1 MATTAGNIDRTFLST
16 VSFTNTLE
24 QREILKDVLDIYDEE
39 ASMLDVMDWTGKAK
53 ASAQTEYFTVQNDF
67 LYTTAAVKTAY
78 TAGAAGAVASVV
90 FTGNTTTSIKPVV
103 GELVLFPN
111 GIVGYVSAV
120 DSATDFTATIRPVN
134 SADVIPSLTVAQKLP
149 FFSNAYAEGTAS
161 NPMRRSNLI
170 KRSNKLQI
178 FKTKTSITDIA
189 YGSKIEVEFKGKPYY
204 FLKQQHDAYLKHRM
218 DILYSIL
225 FGRESASLVDAAG
238 NAINTTRGL
247 RDTIINAGGITSN
260 VASAGTV
267 ALSDLSAL
275 SRLMDANRCP
285 SEYLL
290 WAGADFDNGFDTTI
304 TAATQFINGG
314 INYASFGGQK
324 EVALALGVNS
334 IAAYGRTFHK
344 KRLNALSHP
353 AVSSIGGAT
362 VFSKEAYL
370 VPAGKIK
377 VEQGGGQ
384 VDRMQI
390 RYLEMADGINSRF
403 REKMLGGLAPTPTN
417 DTDTLDIVYTSIEGL
432 ETVGNEHFVKY
443 SI

>member
-1 MATTAGNIDRTFLST
+1 MAIAAGNIDRTFLST

-24 QREILKDVLDIYDEE
+24 QREILKSVLDIYDEE
-39 ASMLDVMDWTGKAK
+39 ASMLDLLDWTGKSK
-53 ASAQTEYFTVQNDF
+53 ASAQTEYFTVQNNF
-67 LYTTAAVKTAY
+67 LYATATVKTPGTSAGS
-78 TAGAAGAVASVV
+78 AGASVDITCVGATSV
-90 FTGNTTTSIKPVV
+90 KPVV
-103 GELVLFPN
+103 GELMLFAN
-111 GIVGYVSAV
+111 GVVGYVSAV
-120 DSATDFTATIRPVN
+120 SSATDFVITVKPVN
-134 SADVIPSLTVAQKLP
+134 SADAIPAAATGAKLS
-149 FFSNAYAEGTAS
+149 FMSNAYAEGTAS
-161 NPMRRSNLI
+161 NQMRKSDLI

-218 DILYSIL
+218 DILYSVL
-225 FGRESASLVDAAG
+225 FGRESAGLTDAAG

-260 VASAGTV
+260 TATGGTI
-267 ALSDLSAL
+267 ALTDLQAL

-290 WAGADFDNGFDTTI
+290 WAGADFDNQFDTNV
-304 TAATQFINGG
+304 TAATQFINGAV
-314 INYASFGGQK
+314 NYASFGGNK
-324 EVALALGVNS
+324 DVALSLGVNS
-334 IAAYGRTFHK
+334 LYAYGRTFHK

-353 AVSSIGGAT
+353 QITSTAT
-362 VFSKEAYL
+362 NVNYTKEAYL
-370 VPAGKIK
+370 VPAGKLK

-384 VDRMQI
+384 VDRMQV
-390 RYLEMADGINSRF
+390 RYLEMPDGINSRF
-403 REKMLGGLAPTPTN
+403 REKMLGGLAPTPTS

>member
-1 MATTAGNIDRTFLST
+1 MAIAAGNIDRTFLST

-39 ASMLDVMDWTGKAK
+39 ASMLDVLDWTGKSK
-53 ASAQTEYFTVQNDF
+53 ASAQTEYFTVQNNF
-67 LYTTAAVKTAY
+67 LYATATVKTPGTSAGS
-78 TAGAAGAVASVV
+78 AGASVDITCVGATSV
-90 FTGNTTTSIKPVV
+90 KPLV
-103 GELVLFPN
+103 GELILFSN
-111 GIVGYVSAV
+111 GIVGYVSAIS
-120 DSATDFTATIRPVN
+120 SATDFVLTVKPVN
-134 SADVIPSLTVAQKLP
+134 SGDVIPAATTGSKLS
-149 FFSNAYAEGTAS
+149 FMSNAYAEGTGS
-161 NPMRRSNLI
+161 NQMRKSDLI

-218 DILYSIL
+218 DILYSVL
-225 FGRESASLVDAAG
+225 FGRESAGLTDAAG

-247 RDTIINAGGITSN
+247 RDTIVNAGGISSST
-260 VASAGTV
+260 GTGNAV
-267 ALSDLSAL
+267 SLADLSAL

-290 WAGADFDNGFDTTI
+290 WAGADFDNAFDTTI
-304 TAATQFINGG
+304 TAATQFVNGA
-314 INYASFGGQK
+314 INYGSFNGK
-324 EVALALGVNS
+324 KDVAIALGVNS

-353 AVSSIGGAT
+353 QITSVGGAT

-384 VDRMQI
+384 VDRMMM
-390 RYLEMADGINSRF
+390 RYLEMPDGVNSRF
-403 REKMLGGLAPTPTN
+403 REKLLGGLAPTPTS
-417 DTDTLDIVYTSIEGL
+417 DTDTLDVVYSSIEGL

-443 SI
+443 SV

>member
-1 MATTAGNIDRTFLST
+1 MAIAAGNIDRTFLST

-39 ASMLDVMDWTGKAK
+39 ASMLDVLDWTGKAK
-53 ASAQTEYFTVQNDF
+53 ASAQTEYFTVQNNF
-67 LYTTAAVKTAY
+67 LYATATVKTTTTAGS
-78 TAGAAGAVASVV
+78 AGASASIV
-90 FTGNTTTSIKPVV
+90 FTGSTSIKPII
-103 GELVLFPN
+103 GELMLFAN
-111 GIVGYVSAV
+111 GVVGYVSAI
-120 DSATDFTATIRPVN
+120 DSATDFTITVKPVN
-134 SADVIPSLTVAQKLP
+134 SADIIPAVTSSSKIP

-161 NPMRRSNLI
+161 NQMRKSDLV

-218 DILYSIL
+218 DVLYSIL
-225 FGRESASLVDAAG
+225 FGRESAGLTDA
-238 NAINTTRGL
+238 NSNTINTTRGL
-247 RDTIINAGGITSN
+247 RDTIVNAGGITSS
-260 VASAGTV
+260 VASTGTV

-290 WAGADFDNGFDTTI
+290 WAGADFDNGFDTSI
-304 TAATQFINGG
+304 SAATQFVNGA
-314 INYASFGGQK
+314 INYAAFNGQK
-324 EVALALGVNS
+324 EVAINLGVNS
-334 IAAYGRTFHK
+334 FYAYGRTLHK

-353 AVSSIGGAT
+353 QITSIGGAT

-370 VPAGKIK
+370 VPSGKIK
-377 VEQGGGQ
+377 VEQGGAQ
-384 VDRMQI
+384 VDRMQM
-390 RYLEMADGINSRF
+390 RYLEMADGVNSRF
-403 REKMLGGLAPTPTN
+403 REKMLGGLAPTPTS

-432 ETVGNEHFVKY
+432 ETVGNEHFIKY

>member
-1 MATTAGNIDRTFLST
+1 MAIAAGNIDRTFLST

-39 ASMLDVMDWTGKAK
+39 ASMLDIMDWTGKAK
-53 ASAQTEYFTVQNDF
+53 ATAQTEYFTVQNNF
-67 LYTTAAVKTAY
+67 LYAMATVKTPGTSAGS
-78 TAGAAGAVASVV
+78 AGASVDITIV
-90 FTGNTTTSIKPVV
+90 GSTSVKPVV
-103 GELVLFPN
+103 GELILFSN
-111 GIVGYVSAV
+111 GVVGYVSAAS
-120 DSATDFTATIRPVN
+120 SATDSVLTIKPVN
-134 SADVIPSLTVAQKLP
+134 SADAIPAAATGAKLS
-149 FFSNAYAEGTAS
+149 FFSNAYAEGTSS
-161 NPMRRSNLI
+161 NTMRKSDLI

-218 DILYSIL
+218 DILYSVL
-225 FGRESASLVDAAG
+225 FGRESAGLTDANG

-247 RDTIINAGGITSN
+247 RDNIINAGGITSS
-260 VASAGTV
+260 VATAGTV
-267 ALSDLSAL
+267 ALSDLAAL

-285 SEYLL
+285 SEYQL

-304 TAATQFINGG
+304 TAATQFVNGA
-314 INYASFGGQK
+314 INYGAFGGK
-324 EVALALGVNS
+324 KDVAIALGVQS
-334 IAAYGRTFHK
+334 IAAFGRTFHK

-353 AVSSIGGAT
+353 QVTSTAT
-362 VFSKEAYL
+362 NVNYAKEAYL

-384 VDRMQI
+384 VDRMMV
-390 RYLEMADGINSRF
+390 RYLEMPEGLNSRF
-403 REKMLGGLAPTPTN
+403 REKMLGGLAPTPTS
-417 DTDTLDIVYTSIEGL
+417 DTDTLDIVYTSIEGA
-432 ETVGNEHFVKY
+432 EFVGNEHFVKY

>member
-1 MATTAGNIDRTFLST
+1 MAIGAGNIDRTFLST

-39 ASMLDVMDWTGKAK
+39 ASMLDVLDWTGKAK
-53 ASAQTEYFTVQNDF
+53 ASAQTEFFTVQNNF
-67 LYTTAAVKTAY
+67 LYATATVKTPGTSAG
-78 TAGAAGAVASVV
+78 TAGASVDITCVGATSV
-90 FTGNTTTSIKPVV
+90 KPVV
-103 GELVLFPN
+103 GELILFAN
-111 GIVGYVSAV
+111 GVVGYVSAV
-120 DSATDFTATIRPVN
+120 SAATDFVITVKPVN
-134 SADVIPSLTVAQKLP
+134 SADAIPAAATGAKLS
-149 FFSNAYAEGTAS
+149 FMSNAYAEGTGS
-161 NPMRRSNLI
+161 NQMRKSDLI

-218 DILYSIL
+218 DILYAIL
-225 FGRESASLVDAAG
+225 FGRESAGLTDAAG

-247 RDTIINAGGITSN
+247 RDTILNAGGISSST
-260 VASAGTV
+260 GTGNAV
-267 ALSDLSAL
+267 SLADLSAL

-304 TAATQFINGG
+304 TAATQFVNGA
-314 INYASFGGQK
+314 INYGSFGGKK
-324 EVALALGVNS
+324 EVAIALGVNS
-334 IAAYGRTFHK
+334 ISAFGRTFHK

-353 AVSSIGGAT
+353 QITSVGGAT

-384 VDRMQI
+384 VDRMML
-390 RYLEMADGINSRF
+390 RYLEMPDGVNSRF
-403 REKMLGGLAPTPTN
+403 REKMLGGLAPTPTS

-443 SI
+443 SV

>member
-1 MATTAGNIDRTFLST
+1 MAIGAGNIDRTFLST

-39 ASMLDVMDWTGKAK
+39 ASMLDVLDWTGKAK
-53 ASAQTEYFTVQNDF
+53 ATAQTEFFTVQNNF
-67 LYTTAAVKTAY
+67 LYATAAVKTAY
-78 TAGAAGAVASVV
+78 TAGSAGASASVV
-90 FTGNTTTSIKPVV
+90 FTGATSVKPVV
-103 GELVLFPN
+103 GELILFPN
-111 GIVGYVSAV
+111 GVVGYVSAI
-120 DSATDFTATIRPVN
+120 DSATDFTATIKPVN
-134 SADVIPSLTVAQKLP
+134 SADVIPSLTVAQKIP

-161 NPMRRSNLI
+161 NQMRKSDLI

-218 DILYSIL
+218 DILYSVL
-225 FGRESASLVDAAG
+225 FGRESAGLTDANG

-247 RDTIINAGGITSN
+247 RDTIVNAGGISSA
-260 VASAGTV
+260 VASSGTV

-304 TAATQFINGG
+304 TAATQFVNGA
-314 INYASFGGQK
+314 INYGSFGGKK
-324 EVALALGVNS
+324 EVAIALGVNS
-334 IAAYGRTFHK
+334 ISAFGRTFHK

-353 AVSSIGGAT
+353 LVTSIGGAT
-362 VFSKEAYL
+362 TFSKEAYL

-384 VDRMQI
+384 VDRMML
-390 RYLEMADGINSRF
+390 RYLEMPDGVNSRF
-403 REKMLGGLAPTPTN
+403 REKMLGGLAPTPTS

>member
-1 MATTAGNIDRTFLST
+1 MAIAAGNIDRTFLST

-24 QREILKDVLDIYDEE
+24 QREILKSVLDIYDEE
-39 ASMLDVMDWTGKAK
+39 ASMLDLLDWTGKSK
-53 ASAQTEYFTVQNDF
+53 AAAQTEYFTVQNNF
-67 LYTTAAVKTAY
+67 LYATATVKTLTTAGS
-78 TAGAAGAVASVV
+78 AGASASITC
-90 FTGNTTTSIKPVV
+90 TGSTSVKPVV
-103 GELVLFPN
+103 GELMLFAN

-120 DSATDFTATIRPVN
+120 DSATDFTITVKPVN
-134 SADVIPSLTVAQKLP
+134 SADVIPAVAAGAKLS
-149 FFSNAYAEGTAS
+149 FMSNAYAEGTGS
-161 NPMRRSNLI
+161 NQMRKSDLI

-225 FGRESASLVDAAG
+225 FGRESAGLTDANG

-260 VASAGTV
+260 TATGGTI
-267 ALSDLSAL
+267 ALTDLAAL

-290 WAGADFDNGFDTTI
+290 WAGADFDNQFDTNV
-304 TAATQFINGG
+304 TAATQFINGAV
-314 INYASFGGQK
+314 NYASFNGQK
-324 EVALALGVNS
+324 EVALNLGVNS
-334 IAAYGRTFHK
+334 LYAYGRTFHK

-353 AVSSIGGAT
+353 QITSTAT
-362 VFSKEAYL
+362 NVNYTKEAYL
-370 VPAGKIK
+370 VPAGKLK

-384 VDRMQI
+384 VDRMQV

>member
-1 MATTAGNIDRTFLST
+1 MAIGAGNIDRTFLST

-39 ASMLDVMDWTGKAK
+39 ASMLDVLDWTGKAK
-53 ASAQTEYFTVQNDF
+53 ATAQTEYFTVQNNF
-67 LYTTAAVKTAY
+67 LYATATVKTPGTSAGS
-78 TAGAAGAVASVV
+78 AGAAVDITCVGATSV
-90 FTGNTTTSIKPVV
+90 KPVV
-103 GELVLFPN
+103 GELILFAN
-111 GIVGYVSAV
+111 GVVGYVSAIS
-120 DSATDFTATIRPVN
+120 SATDFVITVKPVN
-134 SADVIPSLTVAQKLP
+134 SADAIPAAATGAKLS

-161 NPMRRSNLI
+161 NQMRKSDLI

-218 DILYSIL
+218 DILYAVL
-225 FGRESASLVDAAG
+225 FGRESAGLTDASG

-247 RDTIINAGGITSN
+247 RDTIVNAGGISSS
-260 VASAGTV
+260 VATGGTI
-267 ALSDLSAL
+267 ATSDLAAL

-290 WAGADFDNGFDTTI
+290 WAGADFDNAFDTQI
-304 TAATQFINGG
+304 SAATQFVNGA
-314 INYASFGGQK
+314 INYGSFGGSKQ
-324 EVALALGVNS
+324 VAINLGINS
-334 IAAYGRTFHK
+334 FYAYGRTLHK

-353 AVSSIGGAT
+353 QVTSTST
-362 VFSKEAYL
+362 NVNYTKEAYL

-384 VDRMQI
+384 VDRMMV
-390 RYLEMADGINSRF
+390 RYLEMPEGLNSRF
-403 REKMLGGLAPTPTN
+403 REKMLGGLAPTPTS

-432 ETVGNEHFVKY
+432 ETVGNDHFVKY

>member
-1 MATTAGNIDRTFLST
+1 MAIGAGNIDRSFLST

-39 ASMLDVMDWTGKAK
+39 ASMLDIMDWTGKAK
-53 ASAQTEYFTVQNDF
+53 ATAQTEYFTVQNNF
-67 LYTTAAVKTAY
+67 LYATATVKTPG
-78 TAGAAGAVASVV
+78 TSAGAAGASVDITIV
-90 FTGNTTTSIKPVV
+90 GATSVKPVV
-103 GELVLFPN
+103 GELILFAN
-111 GIVGYVSAV
+111 GVVGYVSAA
-120 DSATDFTATIRPVN
+120 SGATDSVLTIKPVN
-134 SADVIPSLTVAQKLP
+134 SADAIPAAATGAKLS
-149 FFSNAYAEGTAS
+149 FFSNAYAEGTGS
-161 NPMRRSNLI
+161 NQMRKSDLI

-178 FKTKTSITDIA
+178 FKTKTSVTDIA

-225 FGRESASLVDAAG
+225 FGRESAGLTDAAG

-267 ALSDLSAL
+267 TLADLSAL

-285 SEYLL
+285 SEYQL

-304 TAATQFINGG
+304 TAATQFINGA
-314 INYASFGGQK
+314 INYGAFGGKK
-324 EVALALGVNS
+324 EVAIALGVQS

-353 AVSSIGGAT
+353 QVTSTAT
-362 VFSKEAYL
+362 NVNYAKEAYL
-370 VPAGKIK
+370 VPAGKVK

-384 VDRMQI
+384 VDRMMI
-390 RYLEMADGINSRF
+390 RYLEMADGVNSRF
-403 REKMLGGLAPTPTN
+403 REKMLGGLAPTPTS
-417 DTDTLDIVYTSIEGL
+417 DTDTLDIVYSSIEGF
-432 ETVGNEHFVKY
+432 ESVGNEHFIKY
-443 SI
+443 NI

>member
-1 MATTAGNIDRTFLST
+1 L
-16 VSFTNTLE
+16 
-24 QREILKDVLDIYDEE
+24 ILF
-39 ASMLDVMDWTGKAK
+39 S
-53 ASAQTEYFTVQNDF
+53 
-67 LYTTAAVKTAY
+67 
-78 TAGAAGAVASVV
+78 
-90 FTGNTTTSIKPVV
+90 
-103 GELVLFPN
+103 N
-111 GIVGYVSAV
+111 GIVGYVSAIS
-120 DSATDFTATIRPVN
+120 SATDFVLTVKPVN
-134 SADVIPSLTVAQKLP
+134 SADAIPAATTGSKLS
-149 FFSNAYAEGTAS
+149 FMSNAYAEGTGS
-161 NPMRRSNLI
+161 NQMRKSDLI

-225 FGRESASLVDAAG
+225 FGRESAGLTDAAG

-247 RDTIINAGGITSN
+247 RDTIANAGGISSST
-260 VASAGTV
+260 GTGNAV
-267 ALSDLSAL
+267 SLADLSAL

-290 WAGADFDNGFDTTI
+290 WAGADFDNAFDTSI
-304 TAATQFINGG
+304 TAATQFVNGA
-314 INYASFGGQK
+314 INYASFGGKK

-334 IAAYGRTFHK
+334 LSAYGRTFHK

-353 AVSSIGGAT
+353 QITSVGGAT

-384 VDRMQI
+384 VDRMMM
-390 RYLEMADGINSRF
+390 RYLEMPDGVNSRF
-403 REKMLGGLAPTPTN
+403 REKMLGGLAPTPTS
-417 DTDTLDIVYTSIEGL
+417 DTDTLDIVYSSIEGL

-443 SI
+443 SV

>member
-1 MATTAGNIDRTFLST
+1 MAIAAGNIDRTFLST

-39 ASMLDVMDWTGKAK
+39 ASMLDVLDWTGKAK
-53 ASAQTEYFTVQNDF
+53 ASAQTEYFTVQNNF
-67 LYTTAAVKTAY
+67 LYATATVKTTTTAGS
-78 TAGAAGAVASVV
+78 AGASASIV
-90 FTGNTTTSIKPVV
+90 FTGSTSIKPII
-103 GELVLFPN
+103 GELMLFAN
-111 GIVGYVSAV
+111 GVVGYVSAI
-120 DSATDFTATIRPVN
+120 DSATDFTITVKPVN
-134 SADVIPSLTVAQKLP
+134 SADIIPAVTSSSKIP

-161 NPMRRSNLI
+161 NQMRKSDLV

-218 DILYSIL
+218 DVLYSIL
-225 FGRESASLVDAAG
+225 FGRESAGLTDA
-238 NAINTTRGL
+238 NSNTINTTRGL
-247 RDTIINAGGITSN
+247 RDTIVNAGGITSS

-290 WAGADFDNGFDTTI
+290 WAGADFDNGFDTSI
-304 TAATQFINGG
+304 SAATQFVNGA
-314 INYASFGGQK
+314 INYAAFNGQK
-324 EVALALGVNS
+324 EVAINLGVNS
-334 IAAYGRTFHK
+334 FYAYGRTLHK

-353 AVSSIGGAT
+353 QITSIGGAT

-370 VPAGKIK
+370 VPSGKIK
-377 VEQGGGQ
+377 VEQGGAQ

-390 RYLEMADGINSRF
+390 RYLEMADGVNSRF
-403 REKMLGGLAPTPTN
+403 REKVLGGLAPTPTS
-417 DTDTLDIVYTSIEGL
+417 DTDTLDIIYTSIEGL
-432 ETVGNEHFVKY
+432 ETVGNEHFIKY

>member
-1 MATTAGNIDRTFLST
+1 MAIGAGNIDRTFLST

-39 ASMLDVMDWTGKAK
+39 ASMLDVLDWTGKSK
-53 ASAQTEYFTVQNDF
+53 ATAQTEYFTVQNNF
-67 LYTTAAVKTAY
+67 LYATATVKTPGTSAGS
-78 TAGAAGAVASVV
+78 AGASVDITCVGATSV
-90 FTGNTTTSIKPVV
+90 KPLV
-103 GELVLFPN
+103 GELILFAN
-111 GIVGYVSAV
+111 GIVGYVSAIS
-120 DSATDFTATIRPVN
+120 SATDFVLTVKPVN
-134 SADVIPSLTVAQKLP
+134 SADVIPATTTGSKLS
-149 FFSNAYAEGTAS
+149 FMSNAYAEGTGS
-161 NPMRRSNLI
+161 NQMRKSDLI

-218 DILYSIL
+218 DILYAIL
-225 FGRESASLVDAAG
+225 FGRESAGLTDAAG

-247 RDTIINAGGITSN
+247 RDTIVNAGGISSSTATGN
-260 VASAGTV
+260 TV
-267 ALSDLSAL
+267 TLADLSAL

-290 WAGADFDNGFDTTI
+290 WAGADFDNAFDTSI
-304 TAATQFINGG
+304 TGEKQFINGA
-314 INYASFGGQK
+314 INYASFGGK
-324 EVALALGVNS
+324 KDVAIALGVNS
-334 IAAYGRTFHK
+334 ISAFGRTFHK

-353 AVSSIGGAT
+353 QITSVGGAT

-384 VDRMQI
+384 VDRMMM
-390 RYLEMADGINSRF
+390 RYLEMPDGVNSRF
-403 REKMLGGLAPTPTN
+403 REKMLGGLAPTPTS
-417 DTDTLDIVYTSIEGL
+417 DTDTLDIVYSSIEGL

-443 SI
+443 SV

>member
-1 MATTAGNIDRTFLST
+1 MAIGAGNIDRTFLST

-24 QREILKDVLDIYDEE
+24 QREILKSVLDIYDEE
-39 ASMLDVMDWTGKAK
+39 ASMLDLLDWTGKSK
-53 ASAQTEYFTVQNDF
+53 ASAQTEYFTVQNNF
-67 LYTTAAVKTAY
+67 LYATATAKTPGTSAGS
-78 TAGAAGAVASVV
+78 AGAPVDITCVGATSV
-90 FTGNTTTSIKPVV
+90 KPVV
-103 GELVLFPN
+103 GELMLFAN
-111 GIVGYVSAV
+111 GVVGYVSAV
-120 DSATDFTATIRPVN
+120 SAATDFVITVKPVN
-134 SADVIPSLTVAQKLP
+134 SADAIPAVATGAKLS
-149 FFSNAYAEGTAS
+149 FMSNAYAEGTGS
-161 NPMRRSNLI
+161 NQMRKSDLI

-225 FGRESASLVDAAG
+225 FGRESAGLTDAAG

-260 VASAGTV
+260 TATGGTI
-267 ALSDLSAL
+267 ALTDLQAL

-290 WAGADFDNGFDTTI
+290 WAGADFDNQFDTNV
-304 TAATQFINGG
+304 TAATQFINGAV
-314 INYASFGGQK
+314 NYASFNGNK
-324 EVALALGVNS
+324 DVALSLGVNS
-334 IAAYGRTFHK
+334 LYAYGRTFHK

-353 AVSSIGGAT
+353 QITSTAT
-362 VFSKEAYL
+362 NVNYTKEAYL
-370 VPAGKIK
+370 VPAGKLK

-384 VDRMQI
+384 VDRMQV
-390 RYLEMADGINSRF
+390 RYLEMPDGINSRF